1 MQTMKGEVRDM
12 EREEGDEGKDV
23 GEEDVEGR
31 RVLRGGGM
39 GGVGKG
45 EGDEGR
51 DVGRD
56 VGREEGVEGEGC

>member
-1 MQTMKGEVRDM
+1 MQAMKEEVRDMEREEGNEGKDVGEARDM

-39 GGVGKG
+39 RGCG
-45 EGDEGR
+45 EGG
-51 DVGRD
+51 G
-56 VGREEGVEGEGC
+56 